1 MAATLAV
8 RDAGE
13 AIPPTKDA
21 AAVAI
26 DLAAHIEKHGG
37 VGSDRVKSIVFG
49 GLGECMLSHAGLV
62 R

>member
-1 MAATLAV
+1 MAATLAL
-8 RDAGE
+8 RDAWE
-13 AIPPTKDA
+13 VSPPTKDA

-49 GLGECMLSHAGLV
+49 GLGECMFPRAGLV